1 MDTNTIF
8 SWNGFTVFREL
19 HWQRHLRLL
28 WNTATCEGSTPAC
41 YSSLSH
47 RPPIPFPT
55 LFYLLKRRTATLP
68 CGRARA
74 RQPRTPPSPLLPTLY
89 SNGRPLQSGHALASS
104 PSSLPY
110 RRARARQPRTSPSP
124 LLPTLYSNGRP
135 LQSDHALLPP
145 LFSLLS
151 TAEAHCKVST
161 HFSLPSSPY
170 SLLETCI
177 HGIPC
182 ADSSLTASPCS
193 SRRFLAN
200 VKSFMSLAARSTAF
214 P

>member
-8 SWNGFTVFREL
+8 SWNGFTVFQEL
-19 HWQRHLRLL
+19 HWQRHLRFL
-28 WNTATCEGSTPAC
+28 WNTATCEGSTPTC

-47 RPPIPFPT
+47 QHPHSIPYSLLPSQKAHGDSAVRARPSAP
-55 LFYLLKRRTATLP
+55 ATHSSLP
-68 CGRARA
+68 SLPYSLPYRRARA
-74 RQPRTPPSPLLPTLY
+74 RQPRTPPSPLLPTPY
-89 SNGRPLQSGHALASS
+89 SNGRPLQSGHALSSS
-104 PSSLPY
+104 PSSL
-110 RRARARQPRTSPSP
+110 
-124 LLPTLYSNGRP
+124 LPTL
-135 LQSDHALLPP
+135 Q
-145 LFSLLS
+145 
-151 TAEAHCKVST
+151 AHPSAPAT
-161 HFSLPSSPY
+161 HSSLPSSPY

-200 VKSFMSLAARSTAF
+200 VKSFMSLAARSTAL

>member
-8 SWNGFTVFREL
+8 SWNGFTVFQEL
-19 HWQRHLRLL
+19 HWQRHLRFL
-28 WNTATCEGSTPAC
+28 WNTATCEGSTPTC

-55 LFYLLKRRTATLP
+55 LFSLLKRRTATLP

-89 SNGRPLQSGHALASS
+89 SNGRPLQSGHALSSS
-104 PSSLPY
+104 PSSL
-110 RRARARQPRTSPSP
+110 
-124 LLPTLYSNGRP
+124 LPTLQARP
-135 LQSDHALLPP
+135 SAP
-145 LFSLLS
+145 
-151 TAEAHCKVST
+151 AT

-182 ADSSLTASPCS
+182 AVSSLTASPCS
-193 SRRFLAN
+193 SRSFLAS
-200 VKSFMSLAARSTAF
+200 VKSFMSLAARSTAL